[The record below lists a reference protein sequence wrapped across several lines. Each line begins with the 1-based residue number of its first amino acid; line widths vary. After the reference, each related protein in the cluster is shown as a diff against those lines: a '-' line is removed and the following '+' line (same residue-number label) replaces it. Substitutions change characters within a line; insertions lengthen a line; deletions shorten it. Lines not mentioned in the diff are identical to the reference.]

1 MNKPSLRRKSD
12 GTTRDKLQDQ
22 SFSFGKPYQD
32 DQLSNLHTLASIKL
46 PSAVRVSC
54 WIIMLTLVLAIA
66 ALWLPWVQTTSGRG
80 QVTTLNPSDR
90 VQSISALVTGRIAEW
105 YVQDADFVRAG
116 DPIIRIQDIDD
127 QLVVRLQSQLDAA
140 SRKIDAA
147 LEAVSTAEIDYQRQ
161 QALLAEGLASQ
172 LSFEQARIKV
182 QQLTVS
188 LEEAHGEF
196 NQAETAL
203 SRQGSQLVVA
213 PRDSTIIHVE
223 AGDTATIVSAGQPL
237 ATFMPAETERPV
249 EVHIDGRDIG
259 LVYPGRQVRLQFE
272 GWPAFQFSGRPD
284 LAVGTFKGEVVF
296 VEPSAG
302 LDGRFRVLIKEPS
315 GSEDCLQA
323 EVINGLP
330 RMGECGW
337 PPETFVRLGARV
349 RGWVL
354 LETVPL
360 GFELWRRLNSF
371 PPLNTA
377 TVDAGI

>member
-1 MNKPSLRRKSD
+1 MKRS
-12 GTTRDKLQDQ
+12 TQ
-22 SFSFGKPYQD
+22 FSFGKPYQS
-32 DQLSNLHTLASIKL
+32 DQLDSLQALHAIGI
-46 PSAVRVSC
+46 PSVLRVSC
-54 WIIMLTLVLAIA
+54 WIILFALAVSVA
-66 ALWLPWVQTTSGRG
+66 GLWLPWVQTTSGSG

-140 SRKIDAA
+140 QRKIDAA
-147 LEAVSTAEIDYQRQ
+147 QEAVTTAEIDYGRQRE
-161 QALLAEGLASQ
+161 LLAEGLASQ
-172 LSFEQARIKV
+172 LAFEQARIKV

-188 LEEAHGEF
+188 LEEAKSEF

-213 PRDSTIIHVE
+213 PRDGTIIHVE

-237 ATFMPAETERPV
+237 ATFMPADTERAV
-249 EVHIDGRDIG
+249 EITIDGRDIG

-296 VEPSAG
+296 VEPSAR
-302 LDGRFRVLIKEPS
+302 LDGRFRVLVKAPES
-315 GSEDCLQA
+315 SEDCLQSA
-323 EVINGLP
+323 VVNGLP

-337 PPETFVRLGARV
+337 PPESFVRLGASV

-360 GFELWRRLNSF
+360 GFEIWRRLNSF
-371 PPLNTA
+371 PPINTA
-377 TVDAGI
+377 SVGVSDAGD